1 MAPKDVVCYAWI
13 SLPVFTSLL
22 LVAAFLGSVSDALT
36 LGLILFG
43 ATVVLPALLLRF
55 DQRRRRLYDHWRLGN
70 LPRSRTQA
78 KKWKQVSIRGMLIL
92 TTLVA
97 VAISYLQK
105 DSSIG
110 GLLLGLGFVG
120 AGILIGIDY
129 EPRGIGVWYGRPF
142 AGALGVTISVIAF
155 AVFLTAVRIVV
166 TQSWPD
172 QWFWESV
179 GRLSMLW
186 ACIGLPV
193 GITIGLWKAGQ
204 PFRWQPP
211 LSPFPK
217 PIHIGPT
224 NPNQTRRSSYLPV
237 SYTHLTLP
245 TKA

>member
-43 ATVVLPALLLRF
+43 ATVVLPALLLRS

-78 KKWKQVSIRGMLIL
+78 NKWKQVSIRGMLIL

-129 EPRGIGVWYGRPF
+129 EPRGIGVWYGRCLLYTSP
-142 AGALGVTISVIAF
+142 SP
-155 AVFLTAVRIVV
+155 R
-166 TQSWPD
+166 D
-172 QWFWESV
+172 QRGS
-179 GRLSMLW
+179 RM
-186 ACIGLPV
+186 P
-193 GITIGLWKAGQ
+193 
-204 PFRWQPP
+204 
-211 LSPFPK
+211 
-217 PIHIGPT
+217 
-224 NPNQTRRSSYLPV
+224 SS
-237 SYTHLTLP
+237 
-245 TKA
+245 A